1 MSQNI
6 ELKIKLETFNDILN
20 ILKKYEVQK
29 EAVLK
34 QRDIY
39 YKQKDGLLKL
49 RIYSTNGEV
58 IYYKRDESAKDRVSN
73 YQILNVDPK
82 EAEEFFKYIFETEV
96 EVKKVRFLY
105 LYKNTRIHLDEV
117 EGLGKFLEL
126 ETVVKG
132 STEEGIDEFNSVVE
146 LLRLDTSKQLKSSYR
161 TILLE
166 R

>member
-6 ELKIKLETFNDILN
+6 ELKIKLETFNDIFN
-20 ILKKYEVQK
+20 ILKKYDVQK

-39 YKQKDGLLKL
+39 YKHNDGLLKL
-49 RIYSTNGEV
+49 RIYSTNGEM

-132 STEEGIDEFNSVVE
+132 STEGGIDEFNSVVE

>member
-20 ILKKYEVQK
+20 ILKKNEVQK

-132 STEEGIDEFNSVVE
+132 STEDGIDEFNSVVE